1 MINLNPGRILPGY
14 RVLAKT
20 ILLLLNYTVSRTY
33 QILYRYTVYNIAL
46 HVLSDQDTD
55 IDRLIVI
62 VKLMLILIHL

>member
-1 MINLNPGRILPGY
+1 M
-14 RVLAKT
+14 
-20 ILLLLNYTVSRTY
+20 
-33 QILYRYTVYNIAL
+33 QYRYTVFCNVAL